1 MRASTHINVENA
13 FAGFVRTIEGEVVE
27 DIVGP
32 SPDFKNADYIFRSL
46 GVIAELKRLADDKA
60 EDKNLQA
67 KIQAKF
73 DTWMLD
79 GTIGPAWGQI
89 SIKSGALPQHC
100 RSELMSLYKPS
111 IRRRIAKANLQIKQ
125 TKERFGMEG
134 AKGLLILVND
144 GNYALEANAL
154 LYVVNQILGK
164 NFNSI
169 NSIVYCTVNM
179 LATTPLTAKPAL
191 IWIHA
196 IRNEIL
202 EPVDTEF
209 VTKLFRGWKRY
220 VQELIAEDIEE
231 VLMPSN
237 LDVNNIR
244 YVKKLRP

>member
-1 MRASTHINVENA
+1 MSSRTHVNVENA
-13 FAGFVRTIEGEVVE
+13 FAGFVRAIDGEVVE

-46 GVIAELKRLADDKA
+46 GVIAELKRLTEDKA

-67 KIQAKF
+67 KIQRKF
-73 DTWMLD
+73 DVWMHD
-79 GTIGPAWGQI
+79 GTIGPTWGQT
-89 SIKSGALPQHC
+89 SIKSGALPPHC
-100 RSELMSLYKPS
+100 RYELMSLYRPS
-111 IRRRIAKANLQIKQ
+111 IRRRIAKANAQIKQ
-125 TKERFGMEG
+125 TKERFGMES

-154 LYVVNQILGK
+154 LYVVNKILGK

-179 LATTPLTAKPAL
+179 LATTPFTAKPTL

-196 IRNEIL
+196 IRNEVL

-209 VTKLFRGWKRY
+209 VMKLRRGWKSY
-220 VQELIAEDIEE
+220 LQELIAENIEE
-231 VLMPSN
+231 VSMLSKS
-237 LDVNNIR
+237 DVNNIR
-244 YVKKLRP
+244 HVKKF